1 MCPRHALLLMDHFDF
16 LSDEEIAGMEQA
28 VQTAY
33 GSETSNAE

>member
-1 MCPRHALLLMDHFDF
+1 MDHFDF
-16 LSDEEIAGMEQA
+16 LSDEEIAAMEQA